1 MSVINQDYI
10 EKYLFENLKPKDE
23 LLERLEREAHEN
35 HVPIVTPEVAQFL
48 RFFVALKKPKNLLE
62 IGTAIGYSGI
72 TMLKASSQTEKLTT
86 IEIRENT
93 ATKAMENFKMAGLE
107 DKVEIIVGDGRE
119 VLESLEGSFDFVF
132 IDAAKGHYH
141 EYFEEAMRL
150 LAPHGVIICDNV
162 LYKGMVAKK
171 ELVERRKKTIVKRL
185 REFTKYVMNLENYES
200 TLIPMGDGLLVSVR
214 LN

>member
-48 RFFVALKKPKNLLE
+48 SFFVALKKPKNLLE

-93 ATKAMENFKMAGLE
+93 ATKAMENFKRAGLE

>member
-1 MSVINQDYI
+1 MNEINQDYI
-10 EKYLFENLKPKDE
+10 ENYLFENLKPKDE
-23 LLERLEREAHEN
+23 LLERLEKEAHEN

-48 RFFVALKKPKNLLE
+48 RFFVTLKKPKYILE

-72 TMLKASSQTEKLTT
+72 TMLQVSSHIEKLTT
-86 IEIRENT
+86 VEIREST
-93 ATKAMENFKMAGLE
+93 ATKAMENFKLAGLE
-107 DKVEIIVGDGRE
+107 DRVEIIIGDGRE

-150 LAPHGVIICDNV
+150 LAPNGVIICDNV
-162 LYKGMVAKK
+162 LYKGMVAKD

-185 REFTKYVMNLENYES
+185 RKFIKDVMHLENYES

>member
-35 HVPIVTPEVAQFL
+35 HVPIVTLEVAQFL